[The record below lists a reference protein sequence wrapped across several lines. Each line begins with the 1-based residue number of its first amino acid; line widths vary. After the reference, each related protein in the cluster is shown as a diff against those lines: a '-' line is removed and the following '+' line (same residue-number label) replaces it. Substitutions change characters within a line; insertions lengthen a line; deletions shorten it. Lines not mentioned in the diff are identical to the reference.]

1 VLARLRQL
9 VGRRPPP
16 RHAASPAASI
26 AEADSIA
33 ELAPDLPPCP
43 ADRIEV
49 LTACPVC
56 GGEQW
61 SAASAFNKLILL
73 SHPPDEASYRY
84 DYSLCHDCGVVFAR
98 RRPAGPR
105 YNWMIEHFEETLGRA
120 EFGEGRQGSVAL
132 ASSLTDDERAQLR
145 RRAARGVFVSNHTGI
160 PRKDYLPGLL
170 ADRLSNSQH
179 VELLSSL
186 LPLRAPRVLEVRART
201 GSISAAL
208 MQRFDARAY
217 AMTLFESHQLVAT
230 EVYGLQAM
238 HGIDYD
244 RFSIPFEG
252 TFDLIISN
260 HGFTH
265 AIRPREMLA
274 TFHDRLA
281 DGGSLYL
288 FNEPDECEFL
298 EVGKS
303 VFNTLN
309 AFHMQ
314 AFDGASLGRA
324 LAANG
329 FSVSFMTMMGKSGSH
344 LCLAQKRPRG
354 EPWTPVAERIRARRV
369 AAYRHAQDRA
379 SVLVPEFA
387 RGRLGEPWD
396 QLLARHVASGL
407 VEVNRKGNVKLR
419 R

>member
-16 RHAASPAASI
+16 RVAASPVTSVP
-26 AEADSIA
+26 EPDSIA
-33 ELAPDLPPCP
+33 DLRPDLPPCP
-43 ADRIEV
+43 ADRVEV
-49 LTACPVC
+49 LNGCPVC
-56 GGEQW
+56 GGEKW

-84 DYSLCHDCGVVFAR
+84 DFSMCHDCGVVFAR

-105 YNWMIEHFEETLGRA
+105 YAWMIEHFEETLGRA
-120 EFGEGRQGSVAL
+120 EFGEGRQGNVAL
-132 ASSLTDDERAQLR
+132 ASSLTDDERADLR

-160 PRKDYLPGLL
+160 SRKDYLPGLL

-186 LPLRAPRVLEVRART
+186 LPLRAPRILEVRART
-201 GSISAAL
+201 GSISAGL
-208 MQRFDARAY
+208 MERLGARAC
-217 AMTLFESHQLVAT
+217 AMTLFESHQLMAS
-230 EVYGLQAM
+230 EIYGIDAM

-244 RFSIPFEG
+244 HFSIPFEG
-252 TFDLIISN
+252 QFDLIISN

-265 AIRPREMLA
+265 AIRPREML
-274 TFHDRLA
+274 TMFHDRLVE
-281 DGGSLYL
+281 GGWLYL
-288 FNEPDECEFL
+288 FNEPDEGEFL

-314 AFDGASLGRA
+314 AFDGASLERA

-329 FSVSFMTMMGKSGSH
+329 FAVSFMTMMGKTGSH
-344 LCLAQKRPRG
+344 LCLAQKRPSG
-354 EPWTPVAERIRARRV
+354 EPWKPIAERMRARRLT
-369 AAYRHAQDRA
+369 AYRHAQDRA
-379 SVLVPEFA
+379 SITVPEFA

-407 VEVNRKGNVKLR
+407 AEVNRKGNVKLR